1 MDEKGEGD
9 LMIGMFGI
17 WLYFR
22 IDGREALHR

>member
-9 LMIGMFGI
+9 LETGMFGI

-22 IDGREALHR
+22 IDGRKALHR